1 MLSVLL
7 TLLCLG
13 GLLVLSVNQFKM
25 GKLMQENVRVNKSN
39 LNYRNDSSRMSY
51 EIESL
56 INASQEMTKYNNI
69 LKRKHDELINE
80 NKKLT
85 YRINKLEERVVYL
98 EEENRK
104 INRALETHHLI
115 ASNLKVDK
123 PFLIKMVK

>member
-25 GKLMQENVRVNKSN
+25 GKLIQENVRVNKSN

-56 INASQEMTKYNNI
+56 INASQEY
-69 LKRKHDELINE
+69 
-80 NKKLT
+80 
-85 YRINKLEERVVYL
+85 
-98 EEENRK
+98 
-104 INRALETHHLI
+104 
-115 ASNLKVDK
+115 
-123 PFLIKMVK
+123 